1 MEDKHTTQIIRR
13 TFWSL
18 LPVQAMVVGIPAIN
32 GLLDTLISGNLLG
45 QTALAAMGFTGPL
58 NMLLVALSNV
68 IATGSQLICGQRLGK
83 GDREGVLKAFNT
95 ALGLCVVLG
104 LAFATL
110 VFLFPGQVAGMLGA
124 EGPIRELTAQYVRG
138 WSVGMA
144 FSVLMSCTLPFAQ
157 MDRMGKLST
166 ASVAVMAVVNI
177 GSDLV
182 TVLMFDLG
190 IFGIGLATTIANTA
204 ALLVILPYFLKNSK
218 TFSLGAQ
225 YVDPGMAV
233 QILYQGLP
241 NAVAP
246 VCLVIRDRVL
256 NQFIFSL
263 GGAAAM
269 SAIAVS
275 NNVKNA
281 TGSVV
286 QAGYAG
292 SARLIGSVLVG
303 ERDSSSLRDL
313 PRIMERS
320 AGFLYVVAYGII
332 FVFARPLA
340 LLFGAEPESVGVY
353 VLILRLFNL
362 WFLTNIFKEPPLC
375 IYQALGKVKLLV
387 LFTVLANLVFPV
399 TACLLLANLLGLP
412 VVVCTN
418 LISEFL
424 MMGVM
429 AGYFAANAKRLP
441 RDLTEL
447 AYIPS
452 NMSAPRENRMKA
464 VIRSVEDCTAAAERA
479 TEFCLEKGMSSRNA
493 TYCGLCIEEMA
504 VDTIINRFRGEGD
517 TLDLRMIYEDGS
529 MSILLRDDCA
539 HFDPKQWL
547 ELCSPEEQERSIG
560 IRMVS
565 KISKEMNY
573 ASALGLNVLTIK
585 I

>member
-45 QTALAAMGFTGPL
+45 QTVLAAMGFTGPL

-68 IATGSQLICGQRLGK
+68 IATGSQLICGQQLGK
-83 GDREGVLKAFNT
+83 GDRNGALKAFNT
-95 ALGLCVVLG
+95 ALALCIVLG

-110 VFLFPGQVAGMLGA
+110 VFLFPAQVAGMLGA
-124 EGPIRELTAQYVRG
+124 EGQIRELTAQYVRG

-166 ASVAVMAVVNI
+166 ISVAVMAVVNI
-177 GSDLV
+177 ASDLV
-182 TVLMFDLG
+182 TVLVFNLG
-190 IFGIGLATTIANTA
+190 IFGIGLATTVANLA

-218 TFSLGAQ
+218 TFSLSVQ
-225 YVDPGMAV
+225 HMDPGMAV
-233 QILYQGLP
+233 KIIYQGLP

-313 PRIMERS
+313 PRIMVRS

-375 IYQALGKVKLLV
+375 IYQALGKVNLLV

-399 TACLLLANLLGLP
+399 AACLLLADLLGLP

-424 MMGVM
+424 MMVVM
-429 AGYFAANAKRLP
+429 ALYFAANAKRLP
-441 RDLTEL
+441 RGLTEL

-452 NMSAPRENRMKA
+452 SISAPRENRMNA
-464 VIRSVEDCTAAAERA
+464 VMRKVEDCAAVSEQAVQ
-479 TEFCLEKGMSSRNA
+479 FCLKKGMSSRDA
-493 TYCGLCIEEMA
+493 MYCGLCIEEMA
-504 VDTIINRFRGEGD
+504 ADTITNRFRGEKD
-517 TLDLRMIYEDGS
+517 TLDLRMIYEDGV

-539 HFDPKQWL
+539 HFDPQHWL
-547 ELCSPEEQERSIG
+547 ELCSPEEHERSIG

-565 KISKEMNY
+565 RIAKEMNY